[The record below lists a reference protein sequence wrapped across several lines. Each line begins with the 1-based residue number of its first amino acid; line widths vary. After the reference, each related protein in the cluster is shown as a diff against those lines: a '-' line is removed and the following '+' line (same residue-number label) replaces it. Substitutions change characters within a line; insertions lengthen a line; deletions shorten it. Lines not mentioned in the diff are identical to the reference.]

1 MISRKSIDRSNSE
14 PATEDAA
21 IATTDAAAIA
31 TIPPPPEGTY
41 YDTLELGITAVNAF
55 AIACSRAE
63 EAVD

>member
-14 PATEDAA
+14 PA
-21 IATTDAAAIA
+21 TDAAAIA

-41 YDTLELGITAVNAF
+41 YDTLELGIAAVNAF